1 LNVRT
6 DRYQLVRLLYA
17 RGRYDEARTVM
28 NELGQSR
35 VSLTMRR
42 LEAELTFL
50 TGDFEQALALAEE
63 TVADSEQATDFLW
76 YGQLLAR
83 AAHALGIRQGCVHAE
98 VIWDGRTFQMLE
110 MAARGG
116 GGHIY
121 TTIVRFVSG
130 CDLVELSVQLACGWP
145 VARPDVSTSSQRAAC
160 YRFLRAPQ
168 GILCGISGVDQARRC
183 PLIHEVGFS
192 VAPGQRLGP
201 VTDGA
206 TRPGWIVALGASR
219 DEVVKAAERAAE
231 RIRFETTP
239 PVNSELLG
247 AECRPSMG

>member
-1 LNVRT
+1 MNAAYEEAKAA
-6 DRYQLVRLLYA
+6 DRGQHVIA
-17 RGRYDEARTVM
+17 ESCIAGR
-28 NELGQSR
+28 ELSCEGVVVDGQFT
-35 VSLTMRR
+35 L
-42 LEAELTFL
+42 
-50 TGDFEQALALAEE
+50 LALADKEVDNSG
-63 TVADSEQATDFLW
+63 TTCVTWSLTYPSLLTDHWSELN
-76 YGQLLAR
+76 QLLAR
-83 AAHALGIRQGCVHAE
+83 AAHALGIHQGCCHAE

-121 TTIVRFVSG
+121 TTIVGFVSG
-130 CDLVELSVQLACGWP
+130 YDLVELSVRLACGWP
-145 VARPDVSTSSQRAAC
+145 VDCPRVSPAGQRAAC
-160 YRFLRAPQ
+160 YRFLPAPQ